1 MTYPIWYFKN
11 VIRRQPT
18 NLFDC
23 EMTDLLIC
31 ICSLYNKFMLKNYG
45 NDDDEEK
52 IFQNI
57 ESAVDSVEGASA
69 LKDTLDK
76 GIVLA
81 FTTPIMRRA
90 HSLR

>member
-1 MTYPIWYFKN
+1 
-11 VIRRQPT
+11 
-18 NLFDC
+18 
-23 EMTDLLIC
+23 
-31 ICSLYNKFMLKNYG
+31 MLKNYG